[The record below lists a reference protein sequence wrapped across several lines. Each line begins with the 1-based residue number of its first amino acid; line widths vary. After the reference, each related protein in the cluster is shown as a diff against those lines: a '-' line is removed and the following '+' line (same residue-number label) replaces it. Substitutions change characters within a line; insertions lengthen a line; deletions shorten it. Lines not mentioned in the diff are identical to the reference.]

1 MLMGGVAFLLMPVLL
16 LGGLL
21 PAFAAVVVT
30 VVAAD
35 ATVGPFWTWV
45 HLAAPAGAGAV
56 SLAAVNSVGKAGG
69 LLGPLSFGV
78 MKHAT
83 GSYLPS
89 ILLVGGAML
98 FGSGMALG
106 YRGPEHGGARPAEYS
121 KLPCTQEMVDDEEE
135 GSPHQYYSAG
145 GPMGTA
151 AAAVASGM
159 LHRTHPDSQELELQ
173 GYDRK

>member
-1 MLMGGVAFLLMPVLL
+1 MLIGGIAFLLMPMLL

-21 PAFAAVVVT
+21 PAFAAVIVT

-78 MKHAT
+78 LKQAT
-83 GSYLPS
+83 GSYVPS
-89 ILLVGGAML
+89 ILLVGAAMVLGA
-98 FGSGMALG
+98 FMALG
-106 YRGPEHGGARPAEYS
+106 YRGPEHGGPGVQSAKYS
-121 KLPCTQEMVDDEEE
+121 KLQCTQE
-135 GSPHQYYSAG
+135 AG
-145 GPMGTA
+145 DAEQGASEVTGA
-151 AAAVASGM
+151 AAAAAGETPWGLSPSSHGV
-159 LHRTHPDSQELELQ
+159 ELQ
-173 GYDRK
+173 GVNGK